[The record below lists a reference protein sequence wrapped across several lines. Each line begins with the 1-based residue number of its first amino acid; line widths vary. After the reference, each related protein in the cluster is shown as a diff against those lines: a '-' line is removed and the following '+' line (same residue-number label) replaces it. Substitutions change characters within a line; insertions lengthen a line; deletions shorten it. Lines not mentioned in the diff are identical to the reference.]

1 MAREPAGAWDEG
13 SGCFSQGGEG
23 GTGVGEEKGQ
33 EEGARRT
40 EPAEGAVC
48 AGAGSLWGGDGGLDE
63 GVGRPEQSSRCVLK
77 ADPTV
82 GWLWVM
88 TEKRVNMGQ

>member
-1 MAREPAGAWDEG
+1 ME
-13 SGCFSQGGEG
+13 
-23 GTGVGEEKGQ
+23 
-33 EEGARRT
+33 
-40 EPAEGAVC
+40 
-48 AGAGSLWGGDGGLDE
+48 AGSLWGGDGGLDE

>member
-1 MAREPAGAWDEG
+1 MDLRSGSGSREP
-13 SGCFSQGGEG
+13 
-23 GTGVGEEKGQ
+23 V
-33 EEGARRT
+33 
-40 EPAEGAVC
+40 
-48 AGAGSLWGGDGGLDE
+48 GGDGGLDE